1 MSSFCNDYHYWL
13 YFWRNS
19 SLEEK
24 KDIIDNFIK
33 SFANSFHFFG
43 YFVYQT
49 SYHTTPDSLEFFVH
63 TENETYFVEGRW
75 KESFDANRFPSDFLV
90 FYVPENKKSL
100 QRKTK

>member
-1 MSSFCNDYHYWL
+1 M
-13 YFWRNS
+13 
-19 SLEEK
+19 
-24 KDIIDNFIK
+24 IIIIGCIFGGTRLWKRKRIL
-33 SFANSFHFFG
+33 SIILLSPLLTVFTFFG
-43 YFVYQT
+43 YFVYQS